1 MYIIDGIAYAG
12 EKTTPIKVSGV
23 RPLDDFKLWLRFN
36 TGEIKVFD
44 FKPLLS
50 SKAFEPLSD
59 VETFK
64 GVYIDYGV
72 TVWNDGDIDIS
83 PEQLYTNSVS
93 AENIA

>member
-1 MYIIDGIAYAG
+1 MY
-12 EKTTPIKVSGV
+12 V
-23 RPLDDFKLWLRFN
+23 RLMILSYGLDL
-36 TGEIKVFD
+36 IQVFD

-93 AENIA
+93 VENIA